1 MSNEFYVYIQIHCNQ
16 PWATVNYQNIM
27 KINLLLCFCLKRE
40 SLDLME
46 LMVLLGQQEILEIG
60 E

>member
-1 MSNEFYVYIQIHCNQ
+1 MSNEFYVCIKIHCNQ
-16 PWATVNYQNIM
+16 PWATVNYHNIM

-40 SLDLME
+40 NLDLME
-46 LMVLLGQQEILEIG
+46 LMVPLGQQEILEIG

>member
-16 PWATVNYQNIM
+16 PWARVNYQNIKM
-27 KINLLLCFCLKRE
+27 NLLLWFCLKRE

-46 LMVLLGQQEILEIG
+46 LMVPLGQQEILEIG

>member
-1 MSNEFYVYIQIHCNQ
+1 
-16 PWATVNYQNIM
+16 M

-40 SLDLME
+40 NLDLLE
-46 LMVLLGQQEILEIG
+46 LMVPLGQQEIQEIG

>member
-16 PWATVNYQNIM
+16 PWATVNYQNI
-27 KINLLLCFCLKRE
+27 KINLLLWFYLKRE

-46 LMVLLGQQEILEIG
+46 LMVPLGQQEILEIG